1 MNFKKVKKIKTPLSK
16 DLAKNFR
23 IGDWILLSGI
33 VYTARDQAH
42 KRMFELIEK
51 GKKMPLNLENAVIYY
66 TGPSPAKPGGILG
79 SAGPTTSAR
88 MDKYTPL
95 LLKMGLSGMIGKG
108 ERSGEVK
115 SAVKE
120 FGGVYLVTI
129 GGAGAYLSER
139 VKKVKCLFWQDLGP
153 EAIYEFILEDFP
165 CLVAYDAYGGDYFQA
180 VRAKF
185 RGGIK

>member
-1 MNFKKVKKIKTPLSK
+1 MNFKKAKRIKTPLSK
-16 DLAKNFR
+16 DLVKNFR

-42 KRMFELIEK
+42 KRLLEMIEK
-51 GKKMPLNLENAVIYY
+51 GEKLPLNLENAVIYY
-66 TGPSPAKPGGILG
+66 TGPSPAKPGEILG

-95 LLKMGLSGMIGKG
+95 LLKLGLSGMIGKG
-108 ERSGEVK
+108 ERSEEVK
-115 SAVKE
+115 SALKE
-120 FGGVYLVTI
+120 FGGLYLVTI

-139 VKKVKCLFWQDLGP
+139 VRKAKALLWQDLGP

-165 CLVAYDAYGGDYFQA
+165 CLVAYDAYGGDYFEQA
-180 VRAKF
+180 RAKF
-185 RGGIK
+185 KGGRK